1 MRKVVTTLLS
11 LVAISV
17 TTEAQAERY
26 TLDALMDATLTRNPA
41 IRIAEEGVVQKRLA
55 LEKEIISQNPA
66 SVTWSGS
73 ASETV
78 PDLLGGTSTTS
89 SRRVGAGS
97 TTLTLSKTLYQYKG
111 GSLSASERK
120 AQYNLKK
127 SELAL
132 ERKRQSLRKQ
142 VQHAYFDLL
151 KAEASRQED
160 EAALERLHEHA
171 RISEIFYEQ
180 GSVWKNDV
188 LQSAVKIAQGEKK
201 LIASKNSVKKAEA
214 TLNQLMD
221 RKIQDR
227 MEVVGE
233 LNYPRLTWGWGEV
246 ERQLELRSHPD
257 LRTAMLDQQIASA
270 DVAIK
275 KAAQSPELSLT
286 SSYTQ
291 DYDFTSGGPSSEDL
305 ALSLSLS
312 WDLWDSGSTGKD
324 LATSRSAH
332 LKSGIQLHE
341 KEQTILLAVR
351 NSWYSLEEAEDQVE
365 VLQQALENAKENY
378 RVNQVR
384 YQEQLG
390 SANDLLSAQDML
402 SSSRKDWLSALA
414 QLNKARYSL
423 QYELGVNDLDF

>member
-1 MRKVVTTLLS
+1 MKKIATTLLWTVIASAANAQSYTLES
-11 LVAISV
+11 LVD
-17 TTEAQAERY
+17 TT
-26 TLDALMDATLTRNPA
+26 LVRNPA
-41 IRIAEEGVVQKRLA
+41 IRIAEEGVVQKQLA
-55 LEKEIISQNPA
+55 LEKEVISHNPA

-78 PDLLGGTSTTS
+78 PDLLGGTTTAS
-89 SRRVGAGS
+89 SRPVGAGS

-120 AQYNLKK
+120 AQHNLTKA
-127 SELAL
+127 ELAL
-132 ERKRQSLRKQ
+132 ERKRQLLRKQ

-151 KAEASRQED
+151 KAKADQQED
-160 EAALERLHEHA
+160 QAVLERLHEHA

-180 GSVWKNDV
+180 GTVWKNDV

-201 LIASKNSVKKAEA
+201 LIASRNSVKKAEA

-221 RKIQDR
+221 RRIQDPL
-227 MEVVGE
+227 EVVGE
-233 LNYPRLTWGWGEV
+233 LGYPRLTWGWE
-246 ERQLELRSHPD
+246 EIEQQLEQRMHPD
-257 LRTAMLDQQIASA
+257 LQMAILDQEIASV

-291 DYDFTSGGPSSEDL
+291 DYDFTNGKPSSEDL

-332 LKSGIQLHE
+332 VKSGIQLHE
-341 KEQTILLAVR
+341 KEQAIQLAVR
-351 NSWYSLEEAEDQVE
+351 NSWYSLQEAEDQVE

-414 QLNKARYSL
+414 QFNKARYSM
-423 QYELGVNDLDF
+423 QYELGIDDIDL